1 MPVKIQNNEKFLF
14 TKIQK
19 NEKLKKVKIALKMFE
34 KSDTQKNSFLE
45 QTKSARINRLLE
57 KESEEK
63 QNSAILIIQKN
74 VRGFV
79 ARSKFNKRLL

>member
-1 MPVKIQNNEKFLF
+1 
-14 TKIQK
+14 
-19 NEKLKKVKIALKMFE
+19 MFE
-34 KSDTQKNSFLE
+34 KSDTQKNNFLE

-63 QNSAILIIQKN
+63 QNYSIQIIQKN